1 MSGKSGLRL
10 MVYQSGIVGLSGGP
24 SAVLT
29 SQEEQIFAL
38 HSGEQFERKGNEAT
52 SSVGAV

>member
-24 SAVLT
+24 SAV